1 MTGSLISTL
10 WPQSR
15 TELAVKAILV
25 LLGVA
30 LLTLAAKVQV
40 PFWPVP
46 MTLQTLAVLL
56 IGASYGARLAGITL
70 ASYLTIG
77 AVGAPVFASG
87 AGVAYMLGPT
97 GGYLLGFFVAA
108 VLLGYLAD
116 RGMGRSLLS
125 ALALF
130 AIGEVVIFAIGTAWL
145 ASLIG
150 LERALAGGLTPFIPG
165 EILKVALASAILF
178 GAWKKSSN
186 PQ

>member
-1 MTGSLISTL
+1 MTGSLISTI

-15 TELAVKAILV
+15 TEFAVKAVLV

-30 LLTLAAKVQV
+30 LLTVAAKVQV

-70 ASYLTIG
+70 ASYLGIG
-77 AVGAPVFASG
+77 AVGAPVFATG

-116 RGMGRSLLS
+116 RGMGRRLVS

-130 AIGEVVIFAIGTAWL
+130 AIGEVVIFAIGIAWL
-145 ASLIG
+145 GSLIG
-150 LERALAGGLTPFIPG
+150 FDRAIAAGLVPFIPA
-165 EILKVALASAILF
+165 EALKLALAAAILSA
-178 GAWKKSSN
+178 AWKQSKA
-186 PQ
+186 